1 MKRSICC
8 LVVFVFALGMQANG
22 KNGIKMDD
30 RRGMC
35 VPADVEK
42 GWQKR
47 TIKVPGKKSD
57 IVTLFEAFYKV
68 WYYYRKQPY
77 RAGDES
83 FAGSEE

>member
-35 VPADVEK
+35 VPADVVIQPEISGRQMK
-42 GWQKR
+42 AVKNIKR
-47 TIKVPGKKSD
+47 
-57 IVTLFEAFYKV
+57 
-68 WYYYRKQPY
+68 
-77 RAGDES
+77 
-83 FAGSEE
+83 

>member
-47 TIKVPGKKSD
+47 TSVAYD
-57 IVTLFEAFYKV
+57 
-68 WYYYRKQPY
+68 RKQPY
-77 RAGDES
+77 RTGDEP
-83 FAGSEE
+83 FAGCEE

>member
-35 VPADVEK
+35 VPAD
-42 GWQKR
+42 
-47 TIKVPGKKSD
+47 
-57 IVTLFEAFYKV
+57 
-68 WYYYRKQPY
+68 
-77 RAGDES
+77 
-83 FAGSEE
+83 EE